1 MRALLRK
8 IGEKICRKVELPCL
22 LIDLLQILNYVA
34 DKVGPVNVLAT
45 CCLVTAIL
53 GFNWIEV
60 DSEAGMITFSLLYG
74 YV

>member
-1 MRALLRK
+1 M
-8 IGEKICRKVELPCL
+8 
-22 LIDLLQILNYVA
+22 
-34 DKVGPVNVLAT
+34 NVLAT

-60 DSEAGMITFSLLYG
+60 DSEGGIITFSLLYG